1 MTVPS
6 RDATISGWPH
16 PSPSSLPR
24 RMSVSVRTLFFAAY
38 RDLLG
43 TDSTRVDLPDGATV
57 SDLVRTLR
65 SRGQPFDALPD
76 DPPVAV
82 NRSYATPD
90 ERLEDG
96 DEVAFLPPVAG
107 G

>member
-1 MTVPS
+1 MSTPADPLIPGPTVV
-6 RDATISGWPH
+6 T
-16 PSPSSLPR
+16 
-24 RMSVSVRTLFFAAY
+24 VRTLFFASY

-43 TDSTRVDLPDGATV
+43 TDSLEVSVPEGATV
-57 SDLVRTLR
+57 SDVVAALR
-65 SRGQPFDALPD
+65 RRGGPFESLPD

-82 NRSYATPD
+82 NRSWAPADTTLD
-90 ERLEDG
+90 DG